1 MKMKIKQLNIENFR
15 CFKGNNSFDM
25 DEKTIILYGENGYG
39 KSSFF
44 DALEWCLTGTV
55 DRFRQPG
62 EKGVNK
68 NIILNRL
75 AEAGET
81 CSVELKIDGII
92 LKRSFNNIEK
102 PREVVYIKDNL
113 TNKILA
119 QGKESVEKYIGEHL
133 AEKTAN
139 KKLLSTLLKKSHIL
153 SQDQITD
160 FVLRDNPKDRFD
172 SLADIMG
179 YRQII
184 NLAENLK
191 KIDDVLKH
199 NIKQENESIS
209 TYENV
214 IHEKVQEKVEVDVI
228 EVNTLLNELNIDITS
243 QSSIEEIEK
252 KENLLVREE
261 VKLNEK
267 LANFKKISSEITKI
281 SYLDTELRAADLKT
295 SLETELSK
303 HRKIEMLLG
312 KVGNEIKQI
321 EKKQSNIVSQS
332 NLVNEKIELEKKV
345 KELQSFLEKTGEKED
360 ELNGLVLE
368 VEITQQE
375 LIYAQSHLQN
385 YRNSISIQDLTPNR
399 LLKKKQEFVIYDKRL
414 DNIKKYQG
422 FFENFL
428 EGESEGTSLA
438 SLNNAIQDVYS
449 YIISNKSIR
458 ICPVCSSDRGE
469 NLQSEV
475 LKNIHNNI
483 DEISKMSN
491 KLNKVNEKIKY
502 AKQKIQMLK
511 KERMSLEN
519 EINNMESEL
528 LISEKSLLDIRNNE
542 LFNKDYFE
550 DKNIVIEELLN
561 LSSEKLSRLNNYRV
575 QYHTLRTQQRQLSN
589 LSRKELINDQVKI
602 SNLKKR
608 SLTLRN
614 REEKL
619 KRFLES
625 KKQSI
630 KIKDQEYEMLDKSL
644 FLLSNVLESSE
655 RAIPID
661 TLSSKVNKD
670 IVKIKIELE
679 KLRNASSSVEKLREN
694 SKVEKNILQYKDII
708 SKKTEKVKIYKGE
721 SRIISEH
728 RASIYKQ
735 IGSKASDLLNKPN
748 SSIQKYFRY
757 LNPVPSVNRV
767 LFNSPSPEELEII
780 LSYTNERDLSE
791 NQSNVQHSLSSGQLY
806 VLAISIFLA
815 INEAQNVSR
824 LNFIGIDDPIQNMD
838 DVNQFSICDVL
849 SSLNKQLIFST
860 HDFEFLKLY
869 LKKNEHKKES
879 IQVFMFEHTDDSTTS
894 VKKVGFNN

>member
-15 CFKGNNSFDM
+15 CFKGNNSFHM

-44 DALEWCLTGTV
+44 DAIEWCLTGTV

-68 NIILNRL
+68 SIILNRL
-75 AEAGET
+75 AEEGET
-81 CSVELKIDGII
+81 CSVELKIDGIN
-92 LKRSFNNIEK
+92 LRRSFNKIEK
-102 PREVVYIKDNL
+102 PREVVFIKDNL

-119 QGKESVEKYIGEHL
+119 QGKESVEKYIGEHI

-160 FVLRDNPKDRFD
+160 FVLRDNPKDRFN

-179 YRQII
+179 YRQIM

-214 IHEKVQEKVEVDVI
+214 IHEKVQEKVEIDGI

-243 QSSIEEIEK
+243 QSIFEEIGK
-252 KENLLVREE
+252 KENSLIREE

-267 LANFKKISSEITKI
+267 LANFKKISSEITKM
-281 SYLDTELRAADLKT
+281 SYLDTESKTAVLKT
-295 SLETELSK
+295 SLEIELTKQRKTEVLLE
-303 HRKIEMLLG
+303 KI
-312 KVGNEIKQI
+312 GNEIKQI
-321 EKKQSNIVSQS
+321 AKKQSNIDSQN

-345 KELQSFLEKTGEKED
+345 KELQLFLEKTGVNED
-360 ELNGLVLE
+360 ELNGLVLK
-368 VEITQQE
+368 VEKTQQE

-385 YRNSISIQDLTPNR
+385 YRNSIRIQELTPNQ
-399 LLKKKQEFVIYDKRL
+399 LHNKKQEFLKYDKRL
-414 DNIKKYQG
+414 ENIKKYQG
-422 FFENFL
+422 IFENLL
-428 EGESEGTSLA
+428 EDESGGASLA

-449 YIISNKSIR
+449 YIISNNNIR
-458 ICPVCSSDRGE
+458 VCPVCSSDRGE

-475 LKNIHNNI
+475 LINIQNNF
-483 DEISKMSN
+483 DEIAKKSN
-491 KLNKVNEKIKY
+491 KLNKVNEKMKY
-502 AKQKIQMLK
+502 AKQKVQTLRREK
-511 KERMSLEN
+511 MSLEN
-519 EINNMESEL
+519 EINNMETEL
-528 LISEKSLLDIRNNE
+528 LISEKSLLDIRDNQ
-542 LFNKDYFE
+542 LFNNSYFE
-550 DKNIVIEELLN
+550 DKAIEELLKIA
-561 LSSEKLSRLNNYRV
+561 SEEISRLNNYRV
-575 QYHTLRTQQRQLSN
+575 QYHTLRTHQRQLSN
-589 LSRKELINDQVKI
+589 LSRKELINVQTKV

-608 SLTLRN
+608 SLTLQK

-619 KRFLES
+619 KKFLES

-630 KIKDQEYEMLDKSL
+630 EIKDQEYEMLGNSL

-655 RAIPID
+655 REIPIEN
-661 TLSSKVNKD
+661 LSYKVNKD
-670 IVKIKIELE
+670 INKIKIELE
-679 KLRNASSSVEKLREN
+679 KLRNASSSVRKLKEN
-694 SKVEKNILQYKDII
+694 TKVEKNILQYKDII
-708 SKKTEKVKIYKGE
+708 SKKKEKVKIYNDE
-721 SRIISEH
+721 SGTISEH

-735 IGSKASDLLNKPN
+735 IGNKASDLLNKSD

-757 LNPVPSVNRV
+757 LNPVPSVNKV
-767 LFNSPSPEELEII
+767 LFNSPNPEELEIV

-879 IQVFMFEHTDDSTTS
+879 IQVFMFEHTDSITS